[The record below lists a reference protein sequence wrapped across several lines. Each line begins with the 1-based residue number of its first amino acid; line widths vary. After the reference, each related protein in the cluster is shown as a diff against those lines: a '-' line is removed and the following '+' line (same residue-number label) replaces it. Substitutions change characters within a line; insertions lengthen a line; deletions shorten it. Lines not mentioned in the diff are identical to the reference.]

1 MFRDFSLIMRTDGS
15 MSVVYGKLL
24 TLTHMQSIVGD
35 SLDPDYTSL
44 IEYCPVVEGAVIPD
58 ELFNPIMRQNGIDLK
73 GNAYVRDV
81 IADEE
86 GRLRGQT
93 YNLMATVAVFGCVP
107 PQAPFWI
114 VGDVI
119 AKLRIQE
126 ESE

>member
-1 MFRDFSLIMRTDGS
+1 MRDFSLIMRTDGS
-15 MSVVYGKLL
+15 MSVVDEKLL
-24 TLTHMQSIVGD
+24 SLTHMQSIVGD

-44 IEYCPVVEGAVIPD
+44 IEYCPVVEGAVIPNVF
-58 ELFNPIMRQNGIDLK
+58 FNQNGIDMK
-73 GNAYVRDV
+73 GNALVRDV

-93 YNLMATVAVFGCVP
+93 YNFMATVAVFGCVP

>member
-1 MFRDFSLIMRTDGS
+1 MRDFSLIMRTDGS
-15 MSVVYGKLL
+15 MSVVDEKLL
-24 TLTHMQSIVGD
+24 SLTHMQSIVGD

-58 ELFNPIMRQNGIDLK
+58 VFFNTLMNQNGIDMK
-73 GNAYVRDV
+73 GNALVRDV

-93 YNLMATVAVFGCVP
+93 YNLMATFAVFGCVP